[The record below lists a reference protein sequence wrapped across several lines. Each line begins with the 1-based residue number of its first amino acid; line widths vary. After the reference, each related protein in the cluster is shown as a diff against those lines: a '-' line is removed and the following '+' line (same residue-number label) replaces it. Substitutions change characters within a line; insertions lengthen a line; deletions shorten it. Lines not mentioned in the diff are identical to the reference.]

1 MQNNNSQRRDAQFE
15 KTERLSYVL
24 ACVFMLSAAAMFSF
38 EGITR
43 NDGGRKIDLQTRV
56 NPNDA
61 PLESL
66 LRLPRVGIP
75 TAEKIIAYR
84 QGYKGE
90 GPAFQNA
97 DDLQKVKGIGPKTV
111 AILEKHLYFDG
122 HH

>member
-1 MQNNNSQRRDAQFE
+1 
-15 KTERLSYVL
+15 
-24 ACVFMLSAAAMFSF
+24 MLSAAAMFSF
-38 EGITR
+38 DVITR

-84 QGYKGE
+84 DDFSGE

-97 DDLQKVKGIGPKTV
+97 DALQKVKGIGPKTV